1 MELLARMVAE
11 GKLRVVLGL
20 QLSGIHEVPDALA
33 GHSATTGQGH
43 RKGKTV
49 ISFAVKPETNR
60 RAGDGARVMLMARG

>member
-1 MELLARMVAE
+1 MEQLARMVAE

>member
-1 MELLARMVAE
+1 MELLARMLAE

-49 ISFAVKPETNR
+49 ISFAVDVDRMKR
-60 RAGDGARVMLMARG
+60 D

>member
-1 MELLARMVAE
+1 MELLPRMLAE

-49 ISFAVKPETNR
+49 ISFAAKPET
-60 RAGDGARVMLMARG
+60 MARG